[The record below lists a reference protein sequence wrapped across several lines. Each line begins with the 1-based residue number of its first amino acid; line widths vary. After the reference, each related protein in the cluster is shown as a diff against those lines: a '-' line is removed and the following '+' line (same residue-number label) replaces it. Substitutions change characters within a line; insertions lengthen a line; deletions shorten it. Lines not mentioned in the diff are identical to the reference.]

1 MLEQYYATGR
11 RKTSAARVFLRRGN
25 GNIIINNKP
34 LHEYFSRET
43 ARMVV
48 CQPLEMV
55 DVKDKFDFYITVNG
69 GGVSGQAGAIRH
81 GIARALRSYNEE
93 LRAPLRQAGFLT
105 RDARKVERHFPH
117 CGPPLVII

>member
-55 DVKDKFDFYITVNG
+55 DVKDKFDFYLTVNG
-69 GGVSGQAGAIRH
+69 GGVSGQAVAIRL
-81 GIARALRSYNEE
+81 GIARALR
-93 LRAPLRQAGFLT
+93 
-105 RDARKVERHFPH
+105 
-117 CGPPLVII
+117 

>member
-1 MLEQYYATGR
+1 M
-11 RKTSAARVFLRRGN
+11 
-25 GNIIINNKP
+25 
-34 LHEYFSRET
+34 HEYFSRET

-105 RDARKVERHFPH
+105 RDARKVERKKVGLHKARRATQFSKR
-117 CGPPLVII
+117 